1 MRSAIMKETS
11 VCACPDASEWTVRRI
26 LAIGEHV
33 VVMRPCDGDDAYS
46 YVMTDSGDV
55 LLTVIL
61 ESEYVT

>member
-1 MRSAIMKETS
+1 
-11 VCACPDASEWTVRRI
+11 
-26 LAIGEHV
+26 
-33 VVMRPCDGDDAYS
+33 MRPCDGDDAYS